1 MKKIVLF
8 ILAIASSAT
17 FVKAQTT
24 PPNGG
29 FETWQNRTLIV
40 NPLVPIEVPTSWST
54 FDSLANIL
62 NFVIGQSTAI
72 QKTVTRNTSIKNSG
86 TASAMLTTKTFP
98 GLNVAIPAMLTNA
111 VITLDAATEE
121 LSFTGGTAITQRVSK
136 AAAFIRYAPAT
147 NDTASFSVEIIN
159 RTFGKDSLIGFG
171 SVEFGARP
179 TFTKIEIPID
189 YNATTLPANLIRF
202 FFTNSNDTVQ
212 NSSTLYVD
220 DVTYTTTTGVTEA
233 LMNDIEITAYPNP
246 ANEVVTIKAATEDAL
261 VVELYSID
269 GQLLQTKAFSKETQ
283 LRIAD
288 LANGLY
294 VYNIKDKDQ
303 VIIKK
308 ASITISR

>member
-1 MKKIVLF
+1 MKKLVLF

-29 FETWQNRTLIV
+29 FETWQNRTLIF

-54 FDSLANIL
+54 FDSLANNL
-62 NFVIGQSTAI
+62 NFLFGQSTAI

-98 GLNVAIPAMLTNA
+98 GLNVAIPGILTNA
-111 VITLDAATEE
+111 VITLDASMDIA
-121 LSFTGGTAITQRVSK
+121 FTGGTAITQRVSK

-147 NDTASFSVEIIN
+147 NDTASFVVEVIN
-159 RTFGKDSLIGFG
+159 RTFGKDSLIGIG
-171 SVEFGARP
+171 GIEFGARP

-189 YNATTLPANLIRF
+189 YNATTLPANLIRYY
-202 FFTNSNDTVQ
+202 FTNSNDTVQ

-246 ANEVVTIKAATEDAL
+246 ANDVLSINASSDDEL
-261 VVELYSID
+261 VFELYAID
-269 GQLLQTKAFSKETQ
+269 GKVLQTKTFSKTTQ
-283 LRIAD
+283 IRVAD

>member
-1 MKKIVLF
+1 MKQLLLT
-8 ILAIASSAT
+8 ILTVSLISGFT
-17 FVKAQTT
+17 KAQTT

-29 FETWQNRTLIV
+29 FETWQNRTLIF

-54 FDSLANIL
+54 FDSLANNL
-62 NFVIGQSTAI
+62 NFLFGQSTAI
-72 QKTVTRNTSIKNSG
+72 QKTVTRNTSIKNTG

-98 GLNVAIPAMLTNA
+98 GLNVAIPGILTNA
-111 VITLDAATEE
+111 VITLDASMDIA
-121 LSFTGGTAITQRVSK
+121 FTGGTAITQRVSK

-147 NDTASFSVEIIN
+147 NDTASFVVEVIN
-159 RTFGKDSLIGFG
+159 RTFGKDSLIGIG
-171 SVEFGARP
+171 GIEFGARP

-189 YNATTLPANLIRF
+189 YNATTLPANLIRYY
-202 FFTNSNDTVQ
+202 FTNSNDTVQ

-246 ANEVVTIKAATEDAL
+246 ANEVVTIKAASEDAL

-308 ASITISR
+308 ARRD

>member
-1 MKKIVLF
+1 MKKLVLF

-29 FETWQNRTLIV
+29 FETWQNRTLIF

-54 FDSLANIL
+54 FDSLANNL
-62 NFVIGQSTAI
+62 NFLFGQSTAI

-111 VITLDAATEE
+111 VITLDASMDIA
-121 LSFTGGTAITQRVSK
+121 FTGGTAITQRVSK

-147 NDTASFSVEIIN
+147 NDTASFVVEIIN

-189 YNATTLPANLIRF
+189 YNATTLPANLIRYY
-202 FFTNSNDTVQ
+202 FTNSNDTVQ

-308 ASITISR
+308 ASLSIHH

>member
-1 MKKIVLF
+1 MKQLLLT
-8 ILAIASSAT
+8 ILTVSLISGFT
-17 FVKAQTT
+17 KAQTT

-29 FETWQNRTLIV
+29 FETWQNRTLIF

-54 FDSLANIL
+54 FDSLANNL
-62 NFVIGQSTAI
+62 NFLFGQSTAI
-72 QKTVTRNTSIKNSG
+72 QKTVTRNTSIKNTG

-98 GLNVAIPAMLTNA
+98 GLNVAIPGILTNA
-111 VITLDAATEE
+111 VITLDASMDIA
-121 LSFTGGTAITQRVSK
+121 FTGGTAITQRVSK

-147 NDTASFSVEIIN
+147 NDTASFVVEIIN

-189 YNATTLPANLIRF
+189 YNATTLPANLIRYY
-202 FFTNSNDTVQ
+202 FTNSNDTVQ

-246 ANEVVTIKAATEDAL
+246 ANDVLSINASSDDEL
-261 VVELYSID
+261 VFELYAID
-269 GQLLQTKAFSKETQ
+269 GKVLQTKTFSKTTQ
-283 LRIAD
+283 IRVAD

>member
-1 MKKIVLF
+1 MKQLLLT
-8 ILAIASSAT
+8 ILTVSLVSGFT
-17 FVKAQTT
+17 KAQTT

-29 FETWQNRTLIV
+29 FETWQNRTLIF

-62 NFVIGQSTAI
+62 NFTIGQSTAI

-111 VITLDAATEE
+111 VITLDASMDIA
-121 LSFTGGTAITQRVSK
+121 FTGGTAITQRVSK

-147 NDTASFSVEIIN
+147 NDTASFVVEIIN
-159 RTFGKDSLIGFG
+159 RTFGKDSLIGIG
-171 SVEFGARP
+171 GIEFGARP

-189 YNATTLPANLIRF
+189 YNATTLPANLIRYY
-202 FFTNSNDTVQ
+202 FTNSNDTVQ

-308 ASITISR
+308 ASLTIHH

>member
-1 MKKIVLF
+1 
-8 ILAIASSAT
+8 
-17 FVKAQTT
+17 
-24 PPNGG
+24 
-29 FETWQNRTLIV
+29 
-40 NPLVPIEVPTSWST
+40 LVPIEVPTSWST
-54 FDSLANIL
+54 FDSLANTL
-62 NFVIGQSTAI
+62 NFLIGQSTAI

-111 VITLDAATEE
+111 VITLDASMDIA
-121 LSFTGGTAITQRVSK
+121 FTGGTAITQRVSK

-147 NDTASFSVEIIN
+147 KDTASFTVEIIN

-179 TFTKIEIPID
+179 TFTKIEVPID
-189 YNATTLPANLIRF
+189 YYHTTLPANLIRY

-246 ANEVVTIKAATEDAL
+246 ASDVLSINASSDDEL
-261 VVELYSID
+261 VIELYAID
-269 GQLLQTKAFSKETQ
+269 GKVLQTKTFSKTTQ
-283 LRIAD
+283 IRVAD
-288 LANGLY
+288 LASGLY
-294 VYNIKDKDQ
+294 LYTIKNKDQ
-303 VIIKK
+303 AILKK
-308 ASITISR
+308 ANITITR

>member
-1 MKKIVLF
+1 MKKLVLF
-8 ILAIASSAT
+8 ILAIATSAT
-17 FVKAQTT
+17 FAQAPTT

-29 FETWQNRTLIV
+29 FETWQNRTLLF
-40 NPLVPIEVPTSWST
+40 NPLIPIEVPNSWST
-54 FDSLANIL
+54 FDSLANNL
-62 NFVIGQSTAI
+62 NFLFGQSTAI
-72 QKTVTRNTSIKNSG
+72 QKTVTRNTSIKNTG

-98 GLNVAIPAMLTNA
+98 GLNVAIPGILTNA
-111 VITLDAATEE
+111 VITLDATMDISFSGGAT
-121 LSFTGGTAITQRVSK
+121 ITQRVSK

-147 NDTASFSVEIIN
+147 ADSGSFLVEVIN
-159 RTFGKDSLIGFG
+159 RTFGKDSVIGSG
-171 SVEFGARP
+171 GLQFGAIP
-179 TFTKIEIPID
+179 NFTKIEVPVT
-189 YNATTLPANLIRF
+189 YNGTTLGANLIRF

-261 VVELYSID
+261 VLELYSID

-308 ASITISR
+308 ASLTIHH

>member
-1 MKKIVLF
+1 MKQLLLT
-8 ILAIASSAT
+8 ILTVSLISGFT
-17 FVKAQTT
+17 KAQTT

-29 FETWQNRTLIV
+29 FETWQNRTLIF

-62 NFVIGQSTAI
+62 NFTIGQSTAI

-111 VITLDAATEE
+111 VITLDASMDIA
-121 LSFTGGTAITQRVSK
+121 FTGGTAITQRVSK

-147 NDTASFSVEIIN
+147 NDTASFVVEIIN

-189 YNATTLPANLIRF
+189 YNATTLPANLIRYY
-202 FFTNSNDTVQ
+202 FTNSNDTVQ

-246 ANEVVTIKAATEDAL
+246 ANDVLSINASSDDEL
-261 VVELYSID
+261 VFELYAID
-269 GQLLQTKAFSKETQ
+269 GKVLQTKTFSKTTQ
-283 LRIAD
+283 IRVAD

>member
-8 ILAIASSAT
+8 ILAIATNAT
-17 FVKAQTT
+17 FAQAQTT
-24 PPNGG
+24 APNGG
-29 FETWQNRTLIV
+29 FETWQTKTLIF
-40 NPLVPIEVPTSWST
+40 NPLSPLDVPTSWST
-54 FDSLANIL
+54 FDSLANSL
-62 NFVIGQSTAI
+62 NFLLGQTTAI
-72 QKTVTRNTSIKNSG
+72 QKTVTKSTTVKNSG
-86 TASAMLTTKTFP
+86 TMSAVLTTKTFSSLGAVP
-98 GLNVAIPAMLTNA
+98 GILTNA
-111 VITLDAATEE
+111 NINLDASFNLTFSGGAT
-121 LSFTGGTAITQRVSK
+121 ITQRVSLASAYIK
-136 AAAFIRYAPAT
+136 YAPAT
-147 NDTASFSVEIIN
+147 ADSGSFAVEVIN
-159 RTFGKDSLIGFG
+159 RTFGKDSVIGSGGVQFG
-171 SVEFGARP
+171 SKAN
-179 TFTKIEIPID
+179 FTKVDVPVTYIT
-189 YNATTLPANLIRF
+189 TTLPANLIRF
-202 FFTNSNDTVQ
+202 YFTNSNDTVQ

-220 DVTYTTTTGVTEA
+220 DITYTTTTGVTEA

-308 ASITISR
+308 ASLSIHH

>member
-1 MKKIVLF
+1 MKQLLLT
-8 ILAIASSAT
+8 ILTVSLISGFT
-17 FVKAQTT
+17 KAQTT

-29 FETWQNRTLIV
+29 FETWQNRTLIF

-54 FDSLANIL
+54 FDSLANNL
-62 NFVIGQSTAI
+62 NFLFGQSTAI

-111 VITLDAATEE
+111 VITLDASMDIA
-121 LSFTGGTAITQRVSK
+121 FTGGTAITQRVSK

-147 NDTASFSVEIIN
+147 NDTASFVVEIIN

-308 ASITISR
+308 ASLTIHH

>member
-1 MKKIVLF
+1 MKQLLLT
-8 ILAIASSAT
+8 ILTVSLISGFT
-17 FVKAQTT
+17 KAQTT

-29 FETWQNRTLIV
+29 FETWQNRTLIF

-62 NFVIGQSTAI
+62 NFTIGQSTAI

-111 VITLDAATEE
+111 VITLDASMDIA
-121 LSFTGGTAITQRVSK
+121 FTGGTAITQRVSK

-147 NDTASFSVEIIN
+147 NDTASFVVEIIN
-159 RTFGKDSLIGFG
+159 RTFGKDSLIGIG
-171 SVEFGARP
+171 GIEFGARP

-189 YNATTLPANLIRF
+189 YNATTLPANLIRYY
-202 FFTNSNDTVQ
+202 FTNSNDTVQ

-308 ASITISR
+308 ASLSIHH

>member
-1 MKKIVLF
+1 MKQLLLT
-8 ILAIASSAT
+8 ILTVSLISGFT
-17 FVKAQTT
+17 KAQTT

-29 FETWQNRTLIV
+29 FETWQNRTLIF

-54 FDSLANIL
+54 FDSLANNL
-62 NFVIGQSTAI
+62 NFLFGQSTAI
-72 QKTVTRNTSIKNSG
+72 QKTVTRNTSIKNTG

-98 GLNVAIPAMLTNA
+98 GLNVAIPGILTNA
-111 VITLDAATEE
+111 VITLDASMDIA
-121 LSFTGGTAITQRVSK
+121 FTGGTAITQRVSK

-147 NDTASFSVEIIN
+147 NDTASFVVEVIN
-159 RTFGKDSLIGFG
+159 RTFGKDSLIGIG
-171 SVEFGARP
+171 GIEFGARP

-189 YNATTLPANLIRF
+189 YNATTLPANLIRYY
-202 FFTNSNDTVQ
+202 FTNSNDTVQ

-308 ASITISR
+308 ASLTIHH

>member
-1 MKKIVLF
+1 MKQLLLT
-8 ILAIASSAT
+8 ILTVSLISGFT
-17 FVKAQTT
+17 KAQTT

-29 FETWQNRTLIV
+29 FETWQNRTLIF

-62 NFVIGQSTAI
+62 NFTIGQSTAI

-111 VITLDAATEE
+111 VITLDASMDIA
-121 LSFTGGTAITQRVSK
+121 FTGGTAITQRVSK

-147 NDTASFSVEIIN
+147 NDTASFVVEIIN

-308 ASITISR
+308 ASLTIHH

>member
-1 MKKIVLF
+1 MKQLLLT
-8 ILAIASSAT
+8 ILTVSLISGFT
-17 FVKAQTT
+17 KAQTT

-29 FETWQNRTLIV
+29 FETWQNRTLIF

-54 FDSLANIL
+54 FDSLANNL
-62 NFVIGQSTAI
+62 NFLFGQSTAI

-98 GLNVAIPAMLTNA
+98 GLNVAIPGILTNA
-111 VITLDAATEE
+111 VITLDASMDIAF
-121 LSFTGGTAITQRVSK
+121 SGGTAITQRVSK

-147 NDTASFSVEIIN
+147 NDTASFVVEIIN

-189 YNATTLPANLIRF
+189 YNATTLPANLIRYY
-202 FFTNSNDTVQ
+202 FTNSNDTVQ

-308 ASITISR
+308 ASLSIHH

>member
-8 ILAIASSAT
+8 ILAIATNAT
-17 FVKAQTT
+17 FAQAQTT
-24 PPNGG
+24 APNGG
-29 FETWQNRTLIV
+29 FETWQTKTLIF
-40 NPLVPIEVPTSWST
+40 NPLSPLDVPTSWST
-54 FDSLANIL
+54 FDSLANSL
-62 NFVIGQSTAI
+62 NFLLGQTTAI
-72 QKTVTRNTSIKNSG
+72 QKTVTKSTTVKNSG
-86 TASAMLTTKTFP
+86 TMSAVLTTKTFSSLGAVP
-98 GLNVAIPAMLTNA
+98 GILTNA
-111 VITLDAATEE
+111 NLNLDA
-121 LSFTGGTAITQRVSK
+121 SFNLTFSGGAPITQRVSLASAYLK
-136 AAAFIRYAPAT
+136 YAPAT
-147 NDTASFSVEIIN
+147 ADSGSFAVEIIN
-159 RTFGKDSLIGFG
+159 RTFGKDSVIGSG
-171 SVEFGARP
+171 DVQFGAKAN
-179 TFTKIEIPID
+179 FTKVDVPIT
-189 YNATTLPANLIRF
+189 YITTTLPANLIRF
-202 FFTNSNDTVQ
+202 YFTNSNDTVQ

-261 VVELYSID
+261 VVELYSLD

-308 ASITISR
+308 ASLSIHH

>member
-1 MKKIVLF
+1 MKKLVLF

-29 FETWQNRTLIV
+29 FETWQNRTLIF

-54 FDSLANIL
+54 FDSLANNL
-62 NFVIGQSTAI
+62 NFLFGQSTAI
-72 QKTVTRNTSIKNSG
+72 QKTVTRNTSIKNTG

-98 GLNVAIPAMLTNA
+98 GLNVAIPGILTNA
-111 VITLDAATEE
+111 VITLDASMDIA
-121 LSFTGGTAITQRVSK
+121 FTGGTAITQRVSK

-147 NDTASFSVEIIN
+147 NDTASFVVEVIN
-159 RTFGKDSLIGFG
+159 RTFGKDSLIGIG
-171 SVEFGARP
+171 GIEFGARP

-189 YNATTLPANLIRF
+189 YNATTLPANLIRYY
-202 FFTNSNDTVQ
+202 FTNSNDTVQ

-308 ASITISR
+308 ASLTIHH

>member
-1 MKKIVLF
+1 MKQLLVT
-8 ILAIASSAT
+8 ILTVSLISGFT
-17 FVKAQTT
+17 KAQTT

-29 FETWQNRTLIV
+29 FETWQNRTLIF

-62 NFVIGQSTAI
+62 NFTIGQSTAI

-111 VITLDAATEE
+111 VITLDASMDIA
-121 LSFTGGTAITQRVSK
+121 FTGGTAITQRVSK

-147 NDTASFSVEIIN
+147 NDTASFVVEIIN

-179 TFTKIEIPID
+179 TFTKIEVPID
-189 YNATTLPANLIRF
+189 YYHTTLPANLIRYY
-202 FFTNSNDTVQ
+202 FTNSNDTVQ

-233 LMNDIEITAYPNP
+233 LMNDIEIIAYPNP
-246 ANEVVTIKAATEDAL
+246 ANEVVTIKATTEDAL

-308 ASITISR
+308 ASLSIHH

>member
-1 MKKIVLF
+1 
-8 ILAIASSAT
+8 
-17 FVKAQTT
+17 
-24 PPNGG
+24 
-29 FETWQNRTLIV
+29 LIF

-54 FDSLANIL
+54 FDSLANNL
-62 NFVIGQSTAI
+62 NFLFGQSTAI
-72 QKTVTRNTSIKNSG
+72 QKTVTRNTSIKNTG

-98 GLNVAIPAMLTNA
+98 GLNVAIPGILTNA
-111 VITLDAATEE
+111 VITLDASMDIA
-121 LSFTGGTAITQRVSK
+121 FTGGTAITQRVSK

-147 NDTASFSVEIIN
+147 NDTASFVVEVIN
-159 RTFGKDSLIGFG
+159 RTFGKDSLIGIG
-171 SVEFGARP
+171 GIEFGARP

-189 YNATTLPANLIRF
+189 YNATTLPANLIRYY
-202 FFTNSNDTVQ
+202 FTNSNDTVQ

-308 ASITISR
+308 ASLTIHH